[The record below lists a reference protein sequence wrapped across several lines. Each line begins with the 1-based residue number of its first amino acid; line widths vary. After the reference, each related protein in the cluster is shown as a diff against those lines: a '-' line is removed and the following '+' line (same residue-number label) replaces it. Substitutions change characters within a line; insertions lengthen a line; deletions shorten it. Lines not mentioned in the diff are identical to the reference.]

1 MPVCFKGDLMDCKIQ
16 NICSVDQCSIVKM
29 AEFCA
34 FHQQN
39 YHDKEDKKPEPKSK
53 TELDFDSFFKPKKP
67 KIDLDFIPE

>member
-1 MPVCFKGDLMDCKIQ
+1 MPVCFKGDLMDCKLQ

-39 YHDKEDKKPEPKSK
+39 YHDKEDKKGEEQIVRPDVKNR
-53 TELDFDSFFKPKKP
+53 TRFRFF
-67 KIDLDFIPE
+67 FQA